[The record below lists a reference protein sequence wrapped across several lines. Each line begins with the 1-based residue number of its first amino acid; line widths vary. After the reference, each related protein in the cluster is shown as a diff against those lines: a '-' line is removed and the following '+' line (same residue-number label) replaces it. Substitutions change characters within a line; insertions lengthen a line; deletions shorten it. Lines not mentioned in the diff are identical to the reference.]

1 MAQNLAEVRPFLGR
15 CLCTR
20 LAQSNA
26 VSHANSLQQDLIFF
40 HLRYEVSA
48 WDGTSSEMMSPLSL
62 ADSSEFR
69 NETPS

>member
-1 MAQNLAEVRPFLGR
+1 
-15 CLCTR
+15 